1 MIRMNVNNI
10 KYISLILL
18 LGSIFSITLNSE
30 IYSQDNNQTLK
41 DDITDTKPNILVIVA
56 DDFGFS
62 DLKPYGGDII
72 APNLEQLSNE
82 SSLFTNFHIM
92 PVCSPSRSVIMTG
105 VDVHK
110 NGMGTMDV
118 VITPNQVGKP
128 GYETYLNDKVTTIAQ
143 ILKDSGYHTYMTG
156 KWHLGENIENWPFN
170 RGFEESYSL
179 LHGGANMWNGAI
191 PISAYEAFWVKNDEK
206 IAYPNGTYSSN
217 LYADE
222 LIKMID
228 KNHGDNKP
236 FYAYLA
242 FQSTHWPLQAPAEFI
257 EANDGRYDMGW
268 DKLREQRLD
277 NQKRLGIFDQNVE
290 LSPSTTEGW
299 AVVTAWDDLTP
310 EQKSFESKKMEV
322 FAAMAQ
328 AMDYNIGKV
337 IDHLKNIG
345 EYNNTL
351 IIFTSDNGAE
361 AEDVYDLKL
370 REDIVQEVNQ
380 FIATQNNSESNLGNA
395 NSFISYGPG
404 WAEASNTPFKGFKGF
419 LTEGGIKVPFILKTP
434 GDSEYKVENSLTFVS
449 DVVPTLLDYT
459 NSTYPNVLENGVEPE
474 PLVGK
479 SLKPILENQSSTIYN
494 DNEFVPLEYFGNK
507 AVYKG
512 NWKALNLIAPFGGN
526 NTWNLYD
533 IEKDPSETNNLALE
547 EPELLNEMINAYDS
561 FANNTNIIPP
571 DYATSDIS
579 ISDEISVTG

>member
-1 MIRMNVNNI
+1 MNVNNI

-30 IYSQDNNQTLK
+30 TYGQDNNQTSK

-143 ILKDSGYHTYMTG
+143 ILKDFGYHTYMTG

-206 IAYPNGTYSSN
+206 IDYPNGTYSSD

-277 NQKRLGIFDQNVE
+277 NQKRLGIFDQKVE

-299 AVVTAWDDLTP
+299 AVVTPWDDLTP

-449 DVVPTLLDYT
+449 DIVPTLLDYT

-474 PLVGK
+474 PLTGK

-512 NWKALNLIAPFGGN
+512 NWKALNLIIPFGGN

-547 EPELLNEMINAYDS
+547 EPELLNEMINAYNS